1 MTIDAWLD
9 ARRLEVDGALETV
22 LPPAEG
28 PAGTVARAMRYAVF
42 GGGKRL
48 RPILALAAYEG
59 FGGAGEAALAPACA
73 LELVHT
79 YSLVHDDLPAMD
91 DDDLRRGRPTTH
103 RAFGEAV
110 AILAG
115 DALLTLAFEVLA
127 TRPDGPAAAARRA
140 AAVAVVARASGHA
153 GMVGGQMADL
163 EAEGRSPSREGL
175 DWIHR
180 HKTGAL
186 FSAAAE
192 LGALHA
198 GATAEE
204 CAAMARFGAALGLA
218 FQVQDDVLDRTA
230 DALALGKTPGKDERS
245 GKATYPALLG
255 LDASRAEAMRL
266 IHVALGEIPPR
277 AVPDRLEGIARSAVD
292 RTR

>member
-1 MTIDAWLD
+1 MQAWLE
-9 ARRLEVDGALETV
+9 ARRLTVDGALEGL
-22 LPPAEG
+22 LPRPEG

-48 RPILALAAYEG
+48 RPILAIAAYEG
-59 FGGAGEAALAPACA
+59 LGGTGDAILAPACA

-103 RAFGEAV
+103 KAFGEAV

-115 DALLTLAFEVLA
+115 DALQTLAFEILA
-127 TRPDGPAAAARRA
+127 THPAASSRRA
-140 AAVAVVARASGHA
+140 SAVAALARGSGCA

-163 EAEGRSPSREGL
+163 EAEGKAPSREGL

-192 LGALHA
+192 IGALHA
-198 GATAEE
+198 GAPEE
-204 CAAMARFGAALGLA
+204 DVAAMARFGMALGLA

-230 DALALGKTPGKDERS
+230 DAQALGKTPGKDERS

-255 LDASRAEAMRL
+255 LDASKAEAARL
-266 IHVALGEIPPR
+266 VHAALDEIPAR
-277 AVPDRLEGIARSAVD
+277 ARVRERLEGIARSAVD